1 MEESVISRGKKIM
14 SSRRA
19 RACMCVLCVCVNL
32 TSFFLFLSHTAIYR
46 RWYFFHSFSFFLSFF
61 LSFFET
67 RVSRNECPTL
77 AFFLNLSYIRVFFLF
92 FLFFLYLIQFLFL
105 FTRYLC
111 ALCLLPTWFHAYKDN
126 TRDVRVALEREP
138 FSTLYYYYY
147 FNFIFFLSFFLSFF
161 SSYKRGKSFD
171 ERRYNHDEDVESD
184 LWSR

>member
-19 RACMCVLCVCVNL
+19 RACMCVVCVCESHFL
-32 TSFFLFLSHTAIYR
+32 FPLSLSHCYLSSLIFLSFF
-46 RWYFFHSFSFFLSFF
+46 FFLSFF
-61 LSFFET
+61 LSFVFRNARLQK
-67 RVSRNECPTL
+67 RVSNTRI
-77 AFFLNLSYIRVFFLF
+77 FFKS
-92 FLFFLYLIQFLFL
+92 FLYTCFLSFFSFFFIPYTISFSFYSLFMCSL
-105 FTRYLC
+105 FTS
-111 ALCLLPTWFHAYKDN
+111 TWFHAYKDN